1 LDNTETLENGNP
13 SMKVLIAVEDEQF
26 IGAMSTFMATYPWP
40 AECEFHVLH
49 VATPVKVGSF
59 MSVLPGPLLENIS
72 KERVKT
78 GELLVEQV
86 KNAIDSVQNS
96 ARITTEVAE
105 GLPKEEILQRAVELQ
120 VSLIVM
126 GSHRRS
132 VSDLMVGNIFQSV
145 VSNAPCCVLVMP
157 LPSKKASGD
166 SQRSGSF
173 KNEKAT

>member
-1 LDNTETLENGNP
+1 
-13 SMKVLIAVEDEQF
+13 MKVLVAVEDEQF
-26 IGAMSTFMATYPWP
+26 LGAMSTFMAAYPWP
-40 AECEFHVLH
+40 ADCEFHVLH

-72 KERVKT
+72 KERVKA
-78 GELLVEQV
+78 GQLLVEQV

-96 ARITTEVAE
+96 ASITMEVVE
-105 GLPKEEILQRAVELQ
+105 GLPKEEILGRAQELK

-132 VSDLMVGNIFQSV
+132 VSDLMVGNVFQSV

-157 LPSKKASGD
+157 LPNKKPAND
-166 SQRSGSF
+166 SQQRSS
-173 KNEKAT
+173 